1 MQAIRFEQFGEPAE
15 VLRLSDVPLP
25 EPQTGEVR
33 VRMLASPVNPSDLI
47 TIRGI
52 YGKLPRLPATPGFEG
67 VGIVEAS
74 GGGLLGK
81 LSVGKR
87 VAVLNGKTGN
97 WCEQTVIPA
106 RQAIPLA
113 KDLTLEQAATFFVNP
128 ATAYIMT
135 RKILRI
141 PKGEWL
147 LQTASGSALGG
158 MVIRL
163 AQRFGFRTINI
174 VRRNEQIEEIKEIG
188 GHAVIHFDPS
198 EHDSRYL
205 REAIQSETGQPGVRF
220 AIDPVSGATGSAV
233 IDCLGE
239 KGRLL
244 VFGTLADE
252 PLSFSSRTLMTV
264 EARIEGFW
272 LARWMAEQSILSK
285 LKLVKSITRLM
296 REGVLVSEVGSTFP
310 LTEISEAVRTA
321 ETVGRG
327 GKVLL
332 EISRT

>member
-1 MQAIRFEQFGEPAE
+1 
-15 VLRLSDVPLP
+15 
-25 EPQTGEVR
+25 
-33 VRMLASPVNPSDLI
+33 
-47 TIRGI
+47 
-52 YGKLPRLPATPGFEG
+52 
-67 VGIVEAS
+67 
-74 GGGLLGK
+74 
-81 LSVGKR
+81 
-87 VAVLNGKTGN
+87 
-97 WCEQTVIPA
+97 VIPA
-106 RQAIPLA
+106 RQASPLA